1 MAAQTGYR
9 NFQDRK
15 LFFFL
20 NKKESMKWSLCLR
33 QSSLRSKLFRSI
45 CCTKVGARAKEE
57 QCPWRKGG
65 GGESFSPHSF
75 ANFLH
80 ELPWKRLLYLSYR
93 LREKAEKS
101 PIQLRTKK
109 NIAVFYYFF
118 FWNILWIVKKS
129 LPTAWARWLP
139 KKTTSF
145 VRSTKEPWL
154 YSLPRRGYSWQFLVG
169 CAARFSK
176 SWPYFRPKRVIF
188 HTRFQ
193 TRPLKPIPVFRTW
206 PSGRN
211 FVTIS

>member
-1 MAAQTGYR
+1 
-9 NFQDRK
+9 
-15 LFFFL
+15 
-20 NKKESMKWSLCLR
+20 MKWSLRLR

-57 QCPWRKGG
+57 KCPWRKGG

-75 ANFLH
+75 ANFLD

-176 SWPYFRPKRVIF
+176 SWPYFRPTSSPELFPQKMGGAGDEVDFRLKRVIF

-206 PSGRN
+206 PSSRN
-211 FVTIS
+211 YVILS

>member
-15 LFFFL
+15 LFFL
-20 NKKESMKWSLCLR
+20 NKKECMKWSLRLR

-57 QCPWRKGG
+57 KCPWRKGG

-75 ANFLH
+75 ANFLD

-101 PIQLRTKK
+101 PIQLTTKK

-118 FWNILWIVKKS
+118 FLKHFVDREKITAKS
-129 LPTAWARWLP
+129 WARWLP

-169 CAARFSK
+169 RAARFSK

-206 PSGRN
+206 PSSRN
-211 FVTIS
+211 YVILS

>member
-1 MAAQTGYR
+1 
-9 NFQDRK
+9 
-15 LFFFL
+15 
-20 NKKESMKWSLCLR
+20 MKWSLRLR

-57 QCPWRKGG
+57 KCPWRKRG

-75 ANFLH
+75 ANFLD

-109 NIAVFYYFF
+109 NIG
-118 FWNILWIVKKS
+118 
-129 LPTAWARWLP
+129 PTAWARWLP

-211 FVTIS
+211 FVIIS